1 MKSSPKTFDRRI
13 TLSRK
18 DKQKIHVSEEL
29 MRITSFLTKKSLN
42 KCVLELKKNRNRRK
56 SVFIF
61 ILKEF
66 NSDIAA
72 EQ

>member
-1 MKSSPKTFDRRI
+1 MKSSPKIFDRRI

-18 DKQKIHVSEEL
+18 DKFNYVI
-29 MRITSFLTKKSLN
+29 LN
-42 KCVLELKKNRNRRK
+42 KKEFQEMRAGIQQNRNRRK

-66 NSDIAA
+66 NCDIAA

>member
-1 MKSSPKTFDRRI
+1 MNYVI
-13 TLSRK
+13 LNRK
-18 DKQKIHVSEEL
+18 VLKQ
-29 MRITSFLTKKSLN
+29 MRAAIQQ
-42 KCVLELKKNRNRRK
+42 NRNRRK

>member
-1 MKSSPKTFDRRI
+1 MIFLYEKQMKSSPKIFDRRI

-18 DKQKIHVSEEL
+18 DKFNYVI
-29 MRITSFLTKKSLN
+29 LN
-42 KCVLELKKNRNRRK
+42 KKEFQEMRAGIQQNRNRRK

>member
-1 MKSSPKTFDRRI
+1 MKSSPKIFDRRI

-18 DKQKIHVSEEL
+18 DKFNYVI
-29 MRITSFLTKKSLN
+29 LN
-42 KCVLELKKNRNRRK
+42 KKEFQEMRAGIQQNRNRRK

>member
-1 MKSSPKTFDRRI
+1 MNYVI
-13 TLSRK
+13 LNRK
-18 DKQKIHVSEEL
+18 VLKQ
-29 MRITSFLTKKSLN
+29 MRVAIQQ
-42 KCVLELKKNRNRRK
+42 NRNRRK